1 MRNVGRKWIVATLT
15 SVVAIVVV
23 AVAMLWLSGTF
34 RKGVIDPAKLAPQQ
48 QAYTGK
54 TTKVDAI
61 ARPVEVSV
69 VGSVQSEMR
78 TTLSSRLT
86 ANIVSMSV
94 QAGDHVKKGQ
104 LLVQL
109 DDRNVKSRVA
119 QAQQALHA
127 LEAVRDLAKL
137 ETDRLQ
143 WMVDQQVASRYELD
157 QWKSRYVAA
166 AAEVIRAQQAVHEA
180 EISVSDT
187 AISSP
192 SDAVVVDRLAEPGD
206 MASPGKALLT
216 IYDPTRLRLEA
227 SVREAYIAR
236 LDALRKDGRPINV
249 LIEAVGR
256 QVKGVIEQIVPTADP
271 LSRSFIVKVHLDDP
285 SDLYPGMFGRLEVPL
300 EEVKAVEVP
309 RGAVREVGQLSL
321 VRVVEQGAT
330 VNRAVRL
337 GRSRGDRVEVLAGLR
352 AGEVI
357 AED

>member
-1 MRNVGRKWIVATLT
+1 MSASVRKWIVTAGTSLT
-15 SVVAIVVV
+15 AIVVV
-23 AVAMLWLSGTF
+23 AGAMLWLSGMF
-34 RKGVIDPAKLAPQQ
+34 RKGVIEPGKLEIAQHP
-48 QAYTGK
+48 YTGK
-54 TTKVDAI
+54 TLTIEAVTQ
-61 ARPVEVSV
+61 PVEVGL

-109 DDRNVKSRVA
+109 DDRDVKSRVA
-119 QAQQALHA
+119 QAQETLHA
-127 LEAVRDLAKL
+127 IEAVRDLAKL
-137 ETDRLQ
+137 EMDRLQ
-143 WMVDQQVASRYELD
+143 GMVEQQVASKYELD

-166 AAEVIRAQQAVHEA
+166 AAEVIRAQQAMHEA

-187 AISSP
+187 MISAP
-192 SDAVVVDRLAEPGD
+192 SDAVVVDRSAEPGD

-227 SVREAYIAR
+227 SVREAYIAK
-236 LDALRKDGRPINV
+236 LDVLRKEGRPISV

-256 QVKGVIEQIVPTADP
+256 QVNGVIEQIVPTADP

-285 SDLYPGMFGRLEVPL
+285 SDLYPGMFGRLQVPI
-300 EEVKAVEVP
+300 EEIKVVDVP
-309 RGAVREVGQLSL
+309 RRAVREVGQLSL
-321 VRVVEQGAT
+321 VRVVEQGE
-330 VNRAVRL
+330 VVHRAVRL
-337 GRSRGDRVEVLAGLR
+337 GRSRGERVEVLAGLR
-352 AGEVI
+352 AGDVL